1 MSLRWAILGA
11 LALTGSCKFFDP
23 NENCLNPRAS
33 CFKPQTVAPYVV
45 SYVPIPNRGSNTV
58 SKLEGIQVTFSQ
70 RIKGWLD
77 PDNYELANMGSL
89 KIASIEQTG
98 TYTVTLKL
106 SGKLANGN
114 ADLSFPGLTN
124 FTSMPF
130 SKGTSLRLIGNLDI
144 GVSILDSTSTHFV
157 SSGGG
162 LAKTSVVINWNHDY
176 RIDPQNNN
184 SYTLKLGGSSC
195 ADAGAI
201 SGGTNITGSNLPG
214 NSAITSTIP
223 LSGNFDSSGTYFV
236 RICVQNN
243 SGFNKSGEAV
253 AIVVND
259 SSAPVLQ
266 ASIGNG
272 AYAQQ
277 QSVSI
282 SCSDNCVR
290 IAYKVATGASSP
302 GTPSAPIFNNDG
314 SVLTGTELT
323 GSWITPYSG
332 DSTYS
337 TLIAV
342 AMDTAGNQSTPL
354 VLSYQINSSLPVISF
369 ASPAASTTYVSGNSA
384 NNSTTITWQANQSGN
399 YQICLGGGG
408 CTSGPGCGSG
418 LTIGSVQQYVQ
429 GSWIATQIPVN
440 GPPALASGN
449 NAIHICL
456 SNGVQVAD
464 SNLSIYRSDTQP
476 TIASITPGDLSNAI
490 PGAAPVAITIAD
502 PLALDLSTIT
512 TNTSDSSC
520 SGTLQISSA
529 ADDFAPNTCVKM
541 RSQPMAISSQTFL
554 LSAADGFE
562 PGIYKVRVTTGI
574 RDIAGNTLASTYT
587 SNTGFA
593 VSGLLRQFT
602 FNSDSTN
609 IQDRAFT
616 PFHLSA
622 YGDPKKVNGVDGDAF
637 GAYKFDGSGN
647 TYLSGLDNGLPLGQ
661 GPRTICAWVNTAS
674 QCGTNCVAMMYGA
687 SGGAYLG
694 NRTSTGGYGFAG
706 GSDFLGGTSLKLN
719 TWTHLCHVYD
729 GNNLRIF
736 LNGIQDGTGSSV
748 ASTTLGAGVV
758 IGKASGNATQS
769 AFNGRV
775 DDVRIYAGALTPT
788 VIRQMAVQ
796 VPASL
801 LVYYSFSDA
810 ASLTATDYSNNGH
823 NGTLVGGPSQT
834 TDRFGN
840 VGAYNFTAANQWI
853 TASDTGLPAGATSRT
868 TCVWVMPTALPAT
881 GAYGTAIRYGNPS
894 VGEAQTLG
902 LYNDGTATKFFFGAW
917 TDDLSGGLPA
927 VPNTWTHLCGTY
939 DGEKASLYVNGS
951 KVASAAKNWNTV
963 LAGAGGILVGQG
975 DTSGT
980 TAFTG
985 VIDDVRVYGR
995 ALEQHEIT
1003 VLSSQLGTSL
1013 LRQYSFESGRLTEDN
1028 GGPGLTAMGNPAL
1041 GNGSDGV
1048 ASNAFTLNGTNQYFF
1063 SNDTGLPMGNSAR
1076 TMCVRVN
1083 PVNVGLNA
1091 FALSYGTTNVG
1102 ENSFLFSGGL
1112 AGLTFGN
1119 FANNLTS
1126 SASLPA
1132 NKWSHFCSVLDAE
1145 GKATIFLNGVIP
1157 AGGGPSAIN
1166 FATVS
1171 NGTFTIGARSDFAL
1185 RWAGS
1190 LDDVRIYSRALNTTE
1205 ILELQNY

>member
-1 MSLRWAILGA
+1 MSLRYAVLGA
-11 LALTGSCKFFDP
+11 LALTGSCRFFDP

-33 CFKPQTVAPYVV
+33 CFTPQTVAPYVV

-58 SKLEGIQVTFSQ
+58 AKLEGIQVTFSQ
-70 RIKGWLD
+70 RIKGWLN
-77 PDNYELANMGSL
+77 PDNYELTNMGSL

-162 LAKTSVVINWNHDY
+162 LAKTTVAINWNHDY

-184 SYTLKLGGSSC
+184 SFILKLGGSSC

-214 NSAITSTIP
+214 NSTITSTIP

-272 AYAQQ
+272 AYARM

-282 SCSDNCVR
+282 SCTDNCVR
-290 IAYKVATGASSP
+290 IAYRGATGTSSQ
-302 GTPSAPIFNNDG
+302 GTPSAPTFNSDG
-314 SVLTGTELT
+314 SVQTGTEFT

-342 AMDTAGNQSTPL
+342 AIDTAGNQSTPL

-384 NNSTTITWQANQSGN
+384 NNSSTLTWQANQSGN

-408 CTSGPGCGSG
+408 CTSGPACGSG
-418 LTIGSVQQYVQ
+418 LAIGSVQPYSQ
-429 GSWIATQIPVN
+429 GSWIETQIPVN
-440 GPPALASGN
+440 GSPALASGN
-449 NAIHICL
+449 NAIHICV

-464 SNLSIYRSDTQP
+464 SNLSIFRSDTLP
-476 TIASITPGDLSNAI
+476 TVATITPGDLSNAI
-490 PGAAPVAITIAD
+490 PGAAPVSITIAD

-512 TNTSDSSC
+512 TNTSDTSC

-529 ADDFAPNTCVKM
+529 ADDFAPYTCVKM
-541 RSQPMAISSQTFL
+541 RSQPVAISSQTFL

-574 RDIAGNTLASTYT
+574 RDIAGNTLASAYT

-616 PFHLSA
+616 GSHLSA

-661 GPRTICAWVNTAS
+661 GPRTVCAWVNTAS
-674 QCGTNCVAMMYGA
+674 QCGTNCVAMMYGT
-687 SGGAYLG
+687 SGGVYLG
-694 NRTSTGGYGFAG
+694 NRTSTGGFGFAG
-706 GSDFLGGTSLKLN
+706 GADFLGGTSLKLN

-736 LNGIQDGTGSSV
+736 LNGVQDGTGSSV
-748 ASTTLGAGVV
+748 AATTLGDGVV

-769 AFNGRV
+769 AFNGRL
-775 DDVRIYAGALTPT
+775 DDVRIYAGALTPM

-796 VPASL
+796 VPTSL

-810 ASLTATDYSNNGH
+810 ASLTATDFSNNGH
-823 NGTLVGGPSQT
+823 NGTLVGSPAQIA
-834 TDRFGN
+834 DRFGN
-840 VGAYNFTAANQWI
+840 AGAYNFTSANQWI
-853 TASDTGLPAGATSRT
+853 AASDTGLPTGSSART
-868 TCVWVMPTALPAT
+868 VCSWIKPTALPT
-881 GAYGTAIRYGNPS
+881 SGAYAIAARYGNPS
-894 VGEAQTLG
+894 AGEAQVIG
-902 LYNDGTATKFFFGAW
+902 LYNNGTSTNVAYGAWGDDVTATLPIF
-917 TDDLSGGLPA
+917 LS
-927 VPNTWTHLCGTY
+927 TWIHICGTY
-939 DGEKASLYVNGS
+939 DGEKATLYVNGTN
-951 KVASAAKNWNTV
+951 VGSATKNWNTT
-963 LAGAGGILVGQG
+963 LSGTGGIFVGQG
-975 DTSGT
+975 DNSGT
-980 TAFTG
+980 TGFTG
-985 VIDDVRVYGR
+985 AVDDVRVYSR
-995 ALEQHEIT
+995 VLHEHEIT
-1003 VLSSQLGTSL
+1003 VLSSQLGTGL
-1013 LRQYSFESGRLTEDN
+1013 LRQYSFDYGKLTEDN
-1028 GGPGLTAMGNPAL
+1028 GGPALTAIGNPTL
-1041 GNGSDGV
+1041 GEGSDGTT
-1048 ASNAFTLNGTNQYFF
+1048 NGTFTLNGNSQYF
-1063 SNDTGLPMGNSAR
+1063 SSPDTGLPMASSPR
-1076 TMCVRVN
+1076 TMCVRLYPTN
-1083 PVNVGLNA
+1083 PALTG
-1091 FALSYGTTNVG
+1091 FAVSYGNIAVG
-1102 ENSFLFSGGL
+1102 ENSYLYS
-1112 AGLTFGN
+1112 AGLSGTSFGSFGYDHTN
-1119 FANNLTS
+1119 TQPLKAN
-1126 SASLPA
+1126 A
-1132 NKWSHFCSVLDAE
+1132 WSHFCGVLDTNGNSTLYIN
-1145 GKATIFLNGVIP
+1145 GKT
-1157 AGGGPSAIN
+1157 PSTSNSIAIT
-1166 FATVS
+1166 FGTVS
-1171 NGTFTIGARSDFAL
+1171 SGTMAIGARSDSAF
-1185 RWAGS
+1185 RWSGR
-1190 LDDVRIYSRALNTTE
+1190 LDDVRIYSRTLSPTE
-1205 ILELQNY
+1205 IQELQGY